1 MNLLKPKTTR
11 STGGCCNCGYKPQGG
26 AMSGGV
32 RRLKSKRPTRRVVG
46 RGVATKVNKYL
57 GAGYDME
64 GAGYDMEGEGF
75 FGDLWSGVKKVARV
89 AAPLA
94 SFVPG
99 VGPIARAGL
108 SALAGGRR
116 PRVGRPRVGRPR
128 VGRPHVG
135 GEMSGGVRR
144 LKSKRPTRRVM
155 GRGVATKV
163 DKYLGA
169 GYDFQD
175 Y

>member
-1 MNLLKPKTTR
+1 M
-11 STGGCCNCGYKPQGG
+11 
-26 AMSGGV
+26 
-32 RRLKSKRPTRRVVG
+32 G

-64 GAGYDMEGEGF
+64 GEGF
-75 FGDLWSGVKKVARV
+75 FGDLWSGIKSVAKV

-99 VGPIARAGL
+99 VGPLARAGL
-108 SALAGGRR
+108 SALGGRR
-116 PRVGRPRVGRPR
+116 PRRVGRPR
-128 VGRPHVG
+128 LASRRVGSA
-135 GEMSGGVRR
+135 MSGGVRR
-144 LKSKRPTRRVM
+144 LKSKRPTRRYA

-163 DKYLGA
+163 NKYLGA